1 MKPVPYGQLWKLRT
15 SALRRYR
22 RLQRSLG
29 VTTVT
34 CRYFG
39 ARFRVDIRDLMGF
52 EIATGRLEFGDIRK
66 FLAAC
71 SRLRPSIF
79 IDVGANVGLYS
90 CIAGRHR
97 VAPRIVAFE
106 PDPRNFAGL
115 ARNITLNACDDLIEA
130 RPHAV
135 GDVEGEAFLH
145 IAPLANSGL
154 STIRQDGTHRVRVT
168 PLACAFMLRDETIA
182 VKIDVEGHEP
192 SVLRGAQGL
201 FSDNYGFAMIEAHDA
216 AMHSTTDFMQSRGWR
231 LIERHGL
238 NLMFERLKSDA
249 GPQEAAR
256 NAG

>member
-1 MKPVPYGQLWKLRT
+1 MKPAPYGQLWKLRT
-15 SALRRYR
+15 STLRRYR

-34 CRYFG
+34 CSYFG
-39 ARFRVDIRDLMGF
+39 ARFCVDIRDLMGF
-52 EIATGRLEFGDIRK
+52 EIATGRLEFGDIGK

-90 CIAGRHR
+90 CIAGTHR

-115 ARNITLNACDDLIEA
+115 VRNIALNKLDDLIEA

-135 GDVEGEAFLH
+135 GDVEGDGSLF

-154 STIRQDGTHRVRVT
+154 STIRPDGTHRVRVT
-168 PLACAFMLRDETIA
+168 PLDSALRLSGETIA

-192 SVLRGAQGL
+192 SVLRGANSL

-216 AMHSTTDFMQSRGWR
+216 AVLSTTDFMKSRGWL

-238 NLMFERLKSDA
+238 NLMFER
-249 GPQEAAR
+249 AR
-256 NAG
+256 

>member
-1 MKPVPYGQLWKLRT
+1 MKPAQYGQLWKFRT

-34 CRYFG
+34 CGYFG
-39 ARFRVDIRDLMGF
+39 ARFCVDIRDLMGF

-90 CIAGRHR
+90 CIAGKHR

-115 ARNITLNACDDLIEA
+115 ARNITLNKFDDLIEP
-130 RPHAV
+130 RPNAV
-135 GDVEGEAFLH
+135 GDVEEDAFLL

-154 STIRQDGTHRVRVT
+154 STIRPDGTHRVRVT
-168 PLACAFMLRDETIA
+168 PLDCTFALRGETIA

-192 SVLRGAQGL
+192 SVLRGAKSL
-201 FSDNYGFAMIEAHDA
+201 FSDNCGFAMIEAHGA
-216 AMHSTTDFMQSRGWR
+216 ATSSTTEFMRSRGWH

-238 NLMFERLKSDA
+238 NLMFEKIKPD
-249 GPQEAAR
+249 
-256 NAG
+256 

>member
-1 MKPVPYGQLWKLRT
+1 MKPAPYGQLWKLRT

-34 CRYFG
+34 CGYFG
-39 ARFRVDIRDLMGF
+39 TRFCVDIRDLMGF

-71 SRLRPSIF
+71 SRLRPSVF
-79 IDVGANVGLYS
+79 IDVGAHVGLYS

-115 ARNITLNACDDLIEA
+115 ARNIALNRSGDLIDA

-135 GDVEGEAFLH
+135 GDAEGDGLLLV
-145 IAPLANSGL
+145 APLANSGL
-154 STIRQDGTHRVRVT
+154 STIRLDGTHRVRMT
-168 PLACAFMLRDETIA
+168 SLDGTFTLRDETIA

-192 SVLRGAQGL
+192 NVLRGANSL
-201 FSDNYGFAMIEAHDA
+201 FSDNYGFAMIEARDP
-216 AMHSTTDFMQSRGWR
+216 AMLPTTEFMRSRGWL

-238 NLMFERLKSDA
+238 NLMFERIKP
-249 GPQEAAR
+249 G
-256 NAG
+256 